1 MATGIQGNNI
11 ILHMEHVSKSFPG
24 VHALQDVQ
32 LDVRKGEI
40 LALVGENG
48 AGKSTL
54 MKILAGVY
62 RPDEGNI
69 EIEGKQVVID
79 SPDKARALGIS
90 IIHQELNLAPNLKV
104 AENVFMG
111 REPHTLLGWIDFAKM
126 EQDTQ
131 KVLEQV
137 GASFTP
143 STVTGQLSI
152 GQQQLVEI
160 ARALSENARIVVMDE
175 PTASLTEPE
184 TQKLFEI
191 MRNLKK
197 QDITIIYISHRM
209 AEIYELADRV
219 TILRDGQYVDTKERS
234 TVNDSELIRQMVGR
248 PIEDLYEHTSPNAGD
263 AVLEVRNL
271 SDGHYIHSATLT
283 LRKGEIVGLAGL
295 IGAGRTELARLIFG
309 ADHHASGEI
318 RVNGNA
324 VTITSTIDAIRAGIA
339 LVPESRK
346 EQGLFLQLGVQ
357 ENIAMNLLPT
367 LTTAGLIDGRR
378 VRETAQTQ
386 IDALSIHLSSPSQK
400 AINLSGGNQ
409 QKVVLARW
417 LTLKPKVLLLDEPTR
432 GVDVG
437 AKAEI
442 YHIMSELAANGVAI
456 LMISSELPE
465 ILGMSDRILVMR
477 EGQIVTELPG
487 HTTKQ
492 EEIMEY
498 ATGLGQHTQ
507 DDNIAKERA

>member
-1 MATGIQGNNI
+1 MATSTQVDSAV
-11 ILHMEHVSKSFPG
+11 LLMEHISKSFPG
-24 VHALQDVQ
+24 VQALQDVH
-32 LDVRKGEI
+32 LDIKKGEI
-40 LALVGENG
+40 HALIGENG

-62 RPDEGNI
+62 RPDSGTI
-69 EIEGKQVVID
+69 EIEGKPVNIN
-79 SPDKARALGIS
+79 SPDRARELGIS

-111 REPHTLLGWIDFAKM
+111 REPHTALGWINFPQMA
-126 EQDTQ
+126 QNTQ

-137 GASFTP
+137 GASFSP
-143 STVTGQLSI
+143 SIVTGQLSV

-191 MRNLKK
+191 IRSLKSR
-197 QDITIIYISHRM
+197 DITVIYISHRM

-219 TILRDGQYVDTKERS
+219 TILRDGQYAGTMERS
-234 TVNDSELIRQMVGR
+234 EINDTELIKRMVGR
-248 PIEDLYEHTSPNAGD
+248 SINDLYEHEAAATD
-263 AVLEVRNL
+263 DTVLEVHNL
-271 SDGHYIHSATLT
+271 SDGRYIQSANLA
-283 LRKGEIVGLAGL
+283 LRRGEIVGLAGL

-309 ADHHASGEI
+309 ADRHNGGEI
-318 RVNGNA
+318 LLEGKP
-324 VTITSTIDAIRAGIA
+324 VTINSPLDSIRAGIG

-346 EQGLFLQLGVQ
+346 EQGLFLQLAVQ
-357 ENIAMNLLPT
+357 ENIAMNALPS
-367 LTTAGLIDGRR
+367 LASGGLIDRQR
-378 VRETAQTQ
+378 VRETAQEQ
-386 IDALSIHLSSPSQK
+386 VDALNIHLSSLNQK
-400 AINLSGGNQ
+400 VLNLSGGNQ
-409 QKVVLARW
+409 QKVVLAKW
-417 LTLKPKVLLLDEPTR
+417 LTIKPKVLLLDEPTR

-442 YHIMSELAANGVAI
+442 YQIMSRLAHSGVAI

-477 EGQIVTELPG
+477 EGELVAELPG
-487 HTTKQ
+487 RTTTQ
-492 EEIMEY
+492 EQIMAQ
-498 ATGLGQHTQ
+498 ATGLNTT
-507 DDNIAKERA
+507 NT